1 MIYEWFTLYRYT
13 YNKGVRRVFTVLLHK
28 FTATHSTKKSFRSF
42 LTACLPNSEKLNSLM
57 HPLFTSCHC
66 VIIHLHAGRII
77 IHLQAGRINNILV
90 SKSNNSKRGADCT
103 VAILARSRRV
113 ARPPFHIIKKNLILF
128 CLYFLH
134 RLKKVFLFVYC

>member
-1 MIYEWFTLYRYT
+1 M
-13 YNKGVRRVFTVLLHK
+13 NDLLSIEIHIIK
-28 FTATHSTKKSFRSF
+28 VSDVYLQCCCTNLQLLIQQKKSFRSF

-77 IHLQAGRINNILV
+77 IHLQAGHINNILV
-90 SKSNNSKRGADCT
+90 SKSNNGKLGADCT
-103 VAILARSRRV
+103 VAILARGRRV
-113 ARPPFHIIKKNLILF
+113 ARTTPLSHNIINLILF

-134 RLKKVFLFVYC
+134 RLKKIFLFVYC